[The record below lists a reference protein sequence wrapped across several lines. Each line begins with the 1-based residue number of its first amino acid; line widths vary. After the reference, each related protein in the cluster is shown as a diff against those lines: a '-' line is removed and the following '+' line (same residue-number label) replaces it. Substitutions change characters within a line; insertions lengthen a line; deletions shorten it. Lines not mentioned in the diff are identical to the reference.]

1 MRVLPILFNT
11 EMIRAIMDGRKTVTR
26 RLVKPQMPDVCPEC
40 MHIHADYIYDRIA
53 ENIYCAIC
61 GEPLQPEIKPSYQPG
76 DILYVRE
83 IWNTNHLHE
92 YSNESNEYVYK
103 ADYDGHAGEFGWRPS
118 IHMPKEAARIW
129 LKVTDVKVERLKSI
143 TEAQA
148 LKEGFKGEPCSC
160 GGTAYACTD
169 CYNTGWI
176 EPPLVGFMY
185 TWESTIKKVDI
196 NRYGWNAAPWVWV
209 IEFEHCEKP
218 DENETTGLP
227 EWKDNFMQR
236 FCKIN

>member
-26 RLVKPQMPDVCPEC
+26 RLVKPQMPDVCLEC

-176 EPPLVGFMY
+176 EHPLVGFMY

-196 NRYGWNAAPWVWV
+196 NRYGWNADPWVWV
-209 IEFEHCEKP
+209 IEFENCEKP

>member
-83 IWNTNHLHE
+83 I
-92 YSNESNEYVYK
+92 
-103 ADYDGHAGEFGWRPS
+103 
-118 IHMPKEAARIW
+118 
-129 LKVTDVKVERLKSI
+129 
-143 TEAQA
+143 
-148 LKEGFKGEPCSC
+148 
-160 GGTAYACTD
+160 
-169 CYNTGWI
+169 
-176 EPPLVGFMY
+176 
-185 TWESTIKKVDI
+185 
-196 NRYGWNAAPWVWV
+196 
-209 IEFEHCEKP
+209 
-218 DENETTGLP
+218 
-227 EWKDNFMQR
+227 
-236 FCKIN
+236 

>member
-196 NRYGWNAAPWVWV
+196 NRYGWNADPWVWV

>member
-26 RLVKPQMPDVCPEC
+26 RLVKPRMPDVCPEC

-196 NRYGWNAAPWVWV
+196 NRYGWNADPWVWV

>member
-196 NRYGWNAAPWVWV
+196 SRYGWNADPWVWV